1 LAVTPTAHAPM
12 TGTPGSLGVS
22 KLAVTPSTATPP
34 TTNTPSTPGV
44 SKLVVAPTTGTPNTT
59 TLSLNSVTPSS
70 VTPVSDLKNSLI
82 GVSKDAVTPP
92 PAGTPP
98 STGTP
103 GTGYTPVPG
112 ASRPAT
118 DFFNDDKVKGLVQGI
133 ASYSLTMQ
141 QQMDGAAASFSAQ
154 DFLVKA
160 DPTNGDVAAYNNT
173 ATQFLNEVSHDQN
186 SIETLVAGFKNA
198 QDGANGL
205 WTQLKD
211 YATSRGLNY
220 ATDIEPFM
228 ANAPEGSVLQAAVH
242 GAATS
247 QANLMY
253 QAINYTNKLTVQA
266 NNFLQGFDLVKKNA
280 KLNDINNL
288 LTILGGNAFRTGYAY
303 LAVSRAFSPYLAVQD
318 LAKSWGSFNSNN
330 YFHLDAWAVTVAND
344 FWKQTADSSSTPL
357 LKNLVDTTPLA
368 TMDQITGAVEG
379 DLGNAYNAAFGPNGA
394 IGQLYTK
401 VQQTAAELNPPPPDD
416 DGGWYIPSV

>member
-1 LAVTPTAHAPM
+1 LAATPTTPAPTKVTPGTVLKLALTPG
-12 TGTPGSLGVS
+12 TGTGTQTVSLKDLTPTPVS
-22 KLAVTPSTATPP
+22 DLKKSLTGMVTVPSTTP
-34 TTNTPSTPGV
+34 
-44 SKLVVAPTTGTPNTT
+44 
-59 TLSLNSVTPSS
+59 S
-70 VTPVSDLKNSLI
+70 VTPVSDLKNSFV

-103 GTGYTPVPG
+103 GTGYVFVPG
-112 ASRPAT
+112 ASRSAN
-118 DFFNDDKVKGLVQGI
+118 DFFNDDKVKGLAQGI
-133 ASYSLTMQ
+133 ASYNLTMQ

-173 ATQFLNEVSHDQN
+173 ATEFLNEVTHDQN
-186 SIETLVAGFKNA
+186 SIGTLVAGFNA
-198 QDGANGL
+198 AKDGAAGL

-220 ATDIEPFM
+220 DTDIAPYMEK
-228 ANAPEGSVLQAAVH
+228 APEGSVLQASVR
-242 GAATS
+242 GVATS
-247 QANLMY
+247 QSNLML
-253 QAINYTNKLTVQA
+253 QAIDYTNKLTVQA
-266 NNFLQGFDLVKKNA
+266 NNFLQGFDAVKKNA
-280 KLNDINNL
+280 KLNDIDNL
-288 LTILGGNAFRTGYAY
+288 LGILGGNVFRAGKAY
-303 LAVSRAFSPYLAVQD
+303 LGVARAFSPYLAVED
-318 LAKSWGSFNSNN
+318 LAKSWGTFNSNN
-330 YFHLDAWAVTVAND
+330 AVNIEAWGVTVAND
-344 FWKQTADSSSTPL
+344 FWKQNSTSSDTPL

-379 DLGNAYNAAFGPNGA
+379 DLGNAYDAAFGPNGA